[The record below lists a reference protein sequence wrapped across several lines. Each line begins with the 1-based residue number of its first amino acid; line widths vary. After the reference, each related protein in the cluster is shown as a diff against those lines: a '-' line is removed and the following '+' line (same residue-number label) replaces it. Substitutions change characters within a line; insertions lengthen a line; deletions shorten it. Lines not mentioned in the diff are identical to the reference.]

1 MKNYE
6 SSTLISFRQI
16 SKTDLPRLTESQL
29 IQLSELIYNTDPFI
43 YPAMFESKE
52 HALLLLSEL
61 IKSDKDSMFTVDNFF
76 VAMDSDHNIVG
87 LILWYKGGMIWD
99 SGPLRSLALDHS
111 ILLPQT
117 FDIVCQEY
125 FSEYSEV
132 SSEDIIQIINV
143 CVSEKHRGKGIGQS
157 MLKSFCSIHSDST
170 MELYTLADNPVAV
183 QCYTMNGFRVV
194 KACDGF
200 AIGSDKPRCLKMVK
214 TPK

>member
-87 LILWYKGGMIWD
+87 LILWYKGGMIWN

-125 FSEYSEV
+125 FSEYSET

-157 MLKSFCSIHSDST
+157 MLESFCLIHPEST
-170 MELYTLADNPVAV
+170 MELYTLADNPAAV
-183 QCYTMNGFRVV
+183 RCYTMNGFRIE
-194 KACDGF
+194 KECNGF
-200 AIGSDKPRCLKMVK
+200 AIGSYKPRCLKMVK